1 MQNEQ
6 KEKTTKFDVYM
17 INLET
22 IRPEKKSSFVKH
34 TNTHI
39 HTHTHQN
46 YSVTQKEMLTLL
58 DTQKGRSAHVML
70 SIRITLGT

>member
-6 KEKTTKFDVYM
+6 KEKTTNFDVYM

-22 IRPEKKSSFVKH
+22 IGPEKKSSFVKH
-34 TNTHI
+34 TNTH
-39 HTHTHQN
+39 THTHQN
-46 YSVTQKEMLTLL
+46 YSVTQEEILTL
-58 DTQKGRSAHVML
+58 DTQKGRSARVML